1 MSFSTMF
8 SSLMLQVTP
17 AAPATTPAAAE
28 AVTSTTI
35 LTYIHQG
42 GLLSYVLI
50 GLSVTAVALVIRNIM
65 AIRYERFAPKEIMGR
80 LDTLLGSGKLVE
92 AEAYCRQEEHECLV
106 TRVLAQ
112 SFERCAR
119 SDFGMLEFRSVVE
132 QTAQN
137 EADEV
142 HRLND
147 GIGIIA
153 AVGPMLGLLGTVIG
167 MIGAF
172 RTIGALEGS
181 ARSTE
186 LATFMS
192 MALVNTAEGLVVAIP
207 CTVAFALFRRH
218 IDKVMGKV
226 GADLEHMVSHV
237 SVRNAPRAAAPARG
251 ISPVRGAAS

>member
-1 MSFSTMF
+1 MTVTLLHTLAQS
-8 SSLMLQVTP
+8 TP
-17 AAPATTPAAAE
+17 ATPAPAAAAPPAQE
-28 AVTSTTI
+28 SISI

-42 GLLSYVLI
+42 GVLSYVMI
-50 GLSVTAVALVIRNIM
+50 ALSVVAVTLVIRNILT
-65 AIRYERFAPKEIMGR
+65 IRYERFAPKEIMGR
-80 LDTLLGSGKLVE
+80 LQTLLGAGKLVE
-92 AEAYCRQEEHECLV
+92 AEAFCRQEENECLV

-132 QTAQN
+132 QTAQM

-142 HRLND
+142 HRMND

-153 AVGPMLGLLGTVIG
+153 AIGPMLGLLGTVFG

-172 RTIGALEGS
+172 RAIGALEGA
-181 ARSTE
+181 ARSNE

-207 CTVAFALFRRH
+207 CTVAFAMFRRH
-218 IDKVMGKV
+218 IDKVMAKV
-226 GADLEHMVSHV
+226 ANDLEHMVSLV
-237 SVRNAPRAAAPARG
+237 SVRNAHKPGAARPAPAPARG
-251 ISPVRGAAS
+251 GVA